1 MTQTVLDKPDL
12 SSHDLAPAPKTT
24 TATPAPYR
32 WRWAALSV
40 IMAGSAMELLDS
52 SVTAVAGPTMRN
64 DLGGGT
70 GLIQWLTAAYTLA
83 MVGGLLI
90 GARLGDIL
98 GRRRMFLIGA
108 AGFTI
113 TSLAVAVSFSPE
125 TAIAAR
131 VAQGLFGA
139 AMVPQTFALIK
150 LMFPASESQKAFGM
164 AGPIMGAAVIGGPSL
179 AGWLIGMDLF
189 GTGWRMVFGIN
200 LPIGIAIVVLAAKLL
215 PRDAGDR
222 TAKLDFVGAGLA
234 SAASA
239 LLIYPLVQGRESG
252 WPAWSF
258 VMIAVSLS
266 LFAAFGLHQ
275 VRRFGR
281 GASVLVIPSLFRK
294 RAFNGGLIL
303 GVLLMAAMAGVGLVM
318 GLHLQLGL
326 HFTPLAAAAA
336 MIPFAVAMGGTMAFG
351 DKLARYGR
359 KTLLAGALLKAT
371 GTVVL
376 LVTLEQAG
384 TSLAWYQLIPGLLL
398 SGVGAAMFMGRYF
411 DSVMQ
416 GVEPH
421 EIGSASGTLT
431 SVQQLGASFGVAVLG
446 TLFFGRFAGDVDSLL
461 AATRI
466 ALGATAL
473 ILVVGFVFGFALPQ
487 QGTLPKRNPA
497 TEPAA
502 V

>member
-1 MTQTVLDKPDL
+1 MTVIEAPERPQTLTE
-12 SSHDLAPAPKTT
+12 PA
-24 TATPAPYR
+24 TAAEPAPYR

-52 SVTAVAGPTMRN
+52 SVTSVAGPTMQR
-64 DLGGGT
+64 DLGGGA

-90 GARLGDIL
+90 GARLGDIF
-98 GRRRMFLIGA
+98 GRRRMFLLGA
-108 AGFTI
+108 VGFTI
-113 TSLAVAVSFSPE
+113 TSLAVAVSVSPE

-139 AMVPQTFALIK
+139 AMVPQVFALIK
-150 LMFPASESQKAFGM
+150 SMFPASESQKAFGM

-179 AGWLIGMDLF
+179 AGWLIGLDLF
-189 GTGWRMVFGIN
+189 DTGWRMVFGIN

-215 PRDAGDR
+215 PKDSGDAK
-222 TAKLDFVGAGLA
+222 AKLDIIGAGLA

-239 LLIYPLVQGRESG
+239 LLIYPLVQGREAG

-258 VMIAVSLS
+258 AMIAVSLI
-266 LFAAFGLHQ
+266 LFGAFGLYQ
-275 VRRFGR
+275 VRRAANGKD
-281 GASVLVIPSLFRK
+281 VLVIPSLFRK
-294 RAFNGGLIL
+294 RAFNGGLVL

-326 HFTPLAAAAA
+326 HFSPLAAAAA
-336 MIPFAVAMGGTMAFG
+336 MIPFAVAMGGTMGFG
-351 DKLARYGR
+351 DKLARFGR
-359 KTLLAGALLKAT
+359 KTLLAGALLKASGVT
-371 GTVVL
+371 IL

-384 TSLAWYQLIPGLLL
+384 ADLVWYQLIPGLML
-398 SGVGAAMFMGRYF
+398 SGIGAAMFMGRYF

-416 GVEPH
+416 GVEPQ

-446 TLFFGRFAGDVDSLL
+446 TAFFGRFAGDLESLMD
-461 AATRI
+461 ASRI
-466 ALGATAL
+466 ALGLTVVV
-473 ILVVGFVFGFALPQ
+473 LVIGFAVGF
-487 QGTLPKRNPA
+487 TLPKQAA
-497 TEPAA
+497 TNSQPTT
-502 V
+502 